1 MKLPGIYEIFQNEW
15 EKCQGLFLISDTH
28 FNDEELYIGTKKA
41 IRASAEDYIK
51 LINSKC
57 GKTSGLIHLGDVGDL
72 NCISKLR
79 ASYKMLILGNH
90 DVGHTIY
97 QRKIHKKI
105 FDADKYNKQDI
116 IEIMKNEYSNCHI
129 SISDICY
136 DVQHAPFTYYIA
148 FADNRLFDR
157 VFQGPVM
164 IGEKLIL
171 SHEPLEC
178 DWAFNIHGHIHSFTH
193 KDDARHMCICPDVTG
208 NFEPINFNQLMKSG
222 FMAKIQTIHR
232 DVIDKATKRARKRG
246 YKLGQKK

>member
-15 EKCQGLFLISDTH
+15 EKCQDLFLISDTH

-79 ASYKMLILGNH
+79 AGYKMLILGNH

-105 FDADKYNKQDI
+105 FDANKYNKQDI
-116 IEIMKNEYSNCHI
+116 IEIMKNEYPNCHI

-136 DVQHAPFTYYIA
+136 DVQYVPFTYYIA

-157 VFQGPVM
+157 VFQGPV
-164 IGEKLIL
+164 IVGEKLIL
-171 SHEPLEC
+171 SHEPV
-178 DWAFNIHGHIHSFTH
+178 DVPWAFNIHGHAHHGEPMSDNQHFNVCGE
-193 KDDARHMCICPDVTG
+193 ARKCY
-208 NFEPINFNQLMKSG
+208 EPVNLNQFMKAG
-222 FMAKIQTIHR
+222 FMSKIQTIHR
-232 DVIDKATKRARKRG
+232 EVIDKATKRARKRD
-246 YKLGQKK
+246 KKK